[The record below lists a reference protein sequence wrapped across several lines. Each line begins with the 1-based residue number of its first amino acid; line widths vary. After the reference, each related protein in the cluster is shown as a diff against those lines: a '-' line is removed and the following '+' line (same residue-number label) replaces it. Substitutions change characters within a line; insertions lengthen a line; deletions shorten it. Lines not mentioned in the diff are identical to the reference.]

1 MDPYAGA
8 NRAQLVDPT
17 GVFDPKPSD
26 ELQFQ
31 VIVLHCTNSV
41 THRVNVMT
49 EATFTFRVEEELK
62 ESFTTAA
69 KARDRTGAQ
78 LLRDFMRDFVKKQ
91 QEATDHDLWFRR
103 QVQEGLD
110 SANSGN
116 LVAAENAEAEF
127 AKRREQTRQKLNA
140 KS

>member
-1 MDPYAGA
+1 
-8 NRAQLVDPT
+8 
-17 GVFDPKPSD
+17 
-26 ELQFQ
+26 
-31 VIVLHCTNSV
+31 
-41 THRVNVMT
+41 MT

-78 LLRDFMRDFVKKQ
+78 LLRDFMRDVVKKQ
-91 QEATDHDLWFRR
+91 HEAADHDLWFRQ
-103 QVQEGLD
+103 QVLNGLD

-116 LVAAENAEAEF
+116 LVAAEDVEAEF
-127 AKRREQTRQKLNA
+127 TKRREQTRQTLQA

>member
-1 MDPYAGA
+1 MNLPAPY
-8 NRAQLVDPT
+8 RARLALQVDIGFGDAATSAPQAIS
-17 GVFDPKPSD
+17 GP
-26 ELQFQ
+26 
-31 VIVLHCTNSV
+31 VL
-41 THRVNVMT
+41 MT

-69 KARDRTGAQ
+69 KARDRTAAQ

-91 QEATDHDLWFRR
+91 QEAADHDLGFRR

-116 LVAAENAEAEF
+116 LVAGEDVEAEF